1 GARGTSRSPRG
12 GGEGAAFILC
22 GPREIEPPTMPPL
35 ILPQPDRAV
44 IARRD
49 SIVADLKRLV
59 GAAAIIADEVGRRA
73 YETDALTAYRRL
85 PLAVVLPAT
94 TEEGARGLSYCPQ
107 GGIQGVARGAG
118 TAPS

>member
-1 GARGTSRSPRG
+1 MGTTRSPPWR
-12 GGEGAAFILC
+12 GEGAGVILC
-22 GPREIEPPTMPPL
+22 GPLEIESPAMSHL

-85 PLAVVLPAT
+85 PLAGGRPPA
-94 TEEGARGLSYCPQ
+94 AAAAAAVC
-107 GGIQGVARGAG
+107 
-118 TAPS
+118 